1 MAGQTMADSGVL
13 QRVLGR
19 YLRGLRNQAKLTT
32 KVAARMLEW
41 SEPKLWRIETGQT
54 LVRGLDVEAMCRVYG
69 APADVTAALAGLARQ
84 ARTDRQWHP
93 CGAAVP
99 GDFSVYAE
107 LENEAAELLGY
118 ASCQVPALLRTGA
131 YARTLI
137 MTARPGV
144 SAGEADQ
151 LVAGYMARMVIVTR
165 TTAPLP
171 VTVILSEAL
180 VRCPVG
186 GPDVMAEQLRH
197 LAGLAALP
205 NVRLYVLP
213 LGAGMHPG
221 VITGPF
227 TLFRFPL
234 DGQGEETDPDTVR
247 VSGLSGELYLDRPQ
261 DVQPYRDAHAA
272 MLGVALDQVASQD
285 LLLMVAKELAGSDR
299 PAS

>member
-1 MAGQTMADSGVL
+1 MTTVETPTESAVL
-13 QRVLGR
+13 RRVLGR
-19 YLRGLRNQAKLTT
+19 YLRGLRNEARLTT
-32 KVAARMLEW
+32 KVAARTLEW

-54 LVRGLDVEAMCRVYG
+54 LVRGLDVEAMCTVYG

-84 ARTDRQWHP
+84 TRADRQWHP
-93 CGAAVP
+93 HTDAVP

-118 ASCQVPALLRTGA
+118 ACCQVPALLRTGA
-131 YARTLI
+131 YARILL
-137 MTARPGV
+137 TASRPGDGANEV
-144 SAGEADQ
+144 DR
-151 LVAGYMARMVIVTR
+151 LVTECVARQVLVTR
-165 TTAPLP
+165 ASAPLA

-205 NVRLYVLP
+205 NVRVHVIP
-213 LGAGMHPG
+213 SSVGMHPG

-234 DGQGEETDPDTVR
+234 DGQGKETDPDTVCLN
-247 VSGLSGELYLDRPQ
+247 GLSGELFLDDPRE
-261 DVQPYRDAHAA
+261 VQPYRDAHVA
-272 MLGVALDQVASQD
+272 MLGCSLDQVASQD
-285 LLLMVAKELAGSDR
+285 LLLTVAKVFQQ
-299 PAS
+299 

>member
-13 QRVLGR
+13 RRVLGR
-19 YLRGLRNQAKLTT
+19 YLRGLRNQARLTT
-32 KVAARMLEW
+32 KVAAGLLEW

-54 LVRGLDVEAMCRVYG
+54 VLRSLDVEAMCRLYG

-84 ARTDRQWHP
+84 VRGGGQWHP
-93 CGAAVP
+93 YGEAVS

-118 ASCQVPALLRTGA
+118 ACCQVPALLRTGA
-131 YARTLI
+131 YARTLL
-137 MTARPGV
+137 ARPGT
-144 SAGEADQ
+144 STGEADR
-151 LVAGYMARMVIVTR
+151 LVSECVARQALVTR
-165 TTAPLP
+165 ASAPLP
-171 VTVILSEAL
+171 ATIILGEAL

-186 GPDVMAEQLRH
+186 GAQVMAEQLRH

-205 NVRLYVLP
+205 NVRVHVIP
-213 LGAGMHPG
+213 LSVGMHPG

-234 DGQGEETDPDTVR
+234 NGQGEETDPDTVCLR
-247 VSGLSGELYLDRPQ
+247 GLSGELYLDSAHE
-261 DVQPYRDAHAA
+261 VQPYRDAHTA
-272 MLGVALDQVASQD
+272 MLGAALDQVASQD

-299 PAS
+299 PAN